1 VLSSSSLLFSLLPIV
16 NYQNDCFVLLIT
28 TVTNWDGRLSLA
40 GTVVYTMEFNEYRLV
55 SSRLVLSAAS
65 RFEYYTTVR
74 VVERFPK
81 TKIVFS
87 FGALRTVLVP
97 TKAMSSSSGSSSK
110 NRPSLLARSID
121 RSIHKQENKQQCYSQ
136 SSEKKIPVC
145 SNDH

>member
-1 VLSSSSLLFSLLPIV
+1 
-16 NYQNDCFVLLIT
+16 
-28 TVTNWDGRLSLA
+28 
-40 GTVVYTMEFNEYRLV
+40 MEFNEYRLV